1 MGADRAIHVD
11 IPAKDY
17 ETLEPF
23 HVSKILAQLATDEKV
38 DVVIVGKQVNNDLM
52 YFCHVFNIL
61 LQQDLYKGTK
71 LLSSFY
77 FMFYPR
83 YKVFKM
89 APEMLIVWIG

>member
-23 HVSKILAQLATDEKV
+23 HVSKILAQLAADEKV
-38 DVVIVGKQVNNDLM
+38 DVVIVGKQVNNNLM

-61 LQQDLYKGTK
+61 LQQDWYKGTK
-71 LLSSFY
+71 LLFSFH
-77 FMFYPR
+77 FMLYPR
-83 YKVFKM
+83 YKVLKM
-89 APEMLIVWIG
+89 ALELLIVWVG